1 MDINRVDSVIKRLDK
16 LRKAEINS
24 IDGIKLIKSDY
35 KTGNVPPEGEYSD
48 LTCFNGKWQHFWMKG
63 AFETPKAE
71 ENVFYVLEVNTGIY
85 TWDAVNPQG
94 LLYLNGKM
102 VQGLDTNHTEVLLEP
117 DTKYDMVNYFYTGDM
132 DSVFGIKYAVCKV
145 FCDIEQLY
153 YDMLVPFEALEF
165 FNENSSEYA
174 LILSKLTQAS
184 YAVDFSS
191 EQSVLETVKIARDI
205 LNREFYLKECR
216 TDGKPTVH
224 AVGHTHIDV
233 EWLWERRQTREKVQ
247 RSFST
252 AVQLMK
258 YYPEYRFTMSQPELY
273 RYLKEEAPEKY
284 EEVVSLI
291 KSGRWEPE
299 GGMYLEADCNL
310 ISGESFV
317 RQILFGKK
325 FFREEFEKES
335 KILFLPDVF
344 GYSAAMPQILRK
356 SGIDSFITSKISWN
370 DTNQFP
376 YDTFLWQG
384 IDGTEIFTAFITA
397 QPAHKNQQ
405 TDRICTYVGKTDAS
419 HTLGCWNRFQQK
431 EYTTHTLMTYGFG
444 DGGGGPT
451 RDMLEKQ
458 RRLAKGLPG
467 LPITKQDSLGGFV
480 KESKEEFFSNAEKL
494 KSVPRWVGELYF
506 EYHRGT
512 YTSQAKNK
520 KGNRKSELALQRAEA
535 LSYMDYLFGGA
546 YDKCGL
552 DNTWRTVLHNQFH
565 DILPGSSIREVYEH
579 TDRDYL
585 QVHNFLKEMQEKK
598 AESLADKIASDGG
611 ILAINTLGFDR
622 PLTVNINGATFETD
636 ATVPSYG
643 WCVFNGELAKNTVVC
658 DKNRIEN
665 DFYVIKLDNSGRIT
679 SLFDKEAER
688 EVFSDKANEI
698 QIFDDFPDN
707 YDAWEIRESDMHK
720 YTVLDTPQSAAPFEK
735 GTVKGVE
742 ITYGYGSSTVKTVIS
757 LYSKTKRIDFDFKA
771 EWHEKH
777 KLVKIAF
784 PFDIH
789 ANEAEYDIQF
799 GSVKRPTHKNTS
811 WDSARFE
818 VCAHK
823 WVDIREEMFGA
834 ALIND
839 CKYGFSADGST
850 VKLTALRCPDYPDKT
865 ADDGL
870 HEFRYA
876 LFTHGDG
883 DGYIKESYI
892 FNQPLVYKSISAHA
906 GTLPAKFSLV
916 KVESSNGFSTGVI
929 AETVKRAEDGGD
941 MILRLYESRNGR
953 EKVKIKTGEKFLKA
967 FLCDLNENN
976 EKELEI
982 KDGCTEITVKSYE
995 IITLRFVR

>member
-1 MDINRVDSVIKRLDK
+1 
-16 LRKAEINS
+16 
-24 IDGIKLIKSDY
+24 
-35 KTGNVPPEGEYSD
+35 
-48 LTCFNGKWQHFWMKG
+48 
-63 AFETPKAE
+63 
-71 ENVFYVLEVNTGIY
+71 
-85 TWDAVNPQG
+85 
-94 LLYLNGKM
+94 
-102 VQGLDTNHTEVLLEP
+102 
-117 DTKYDMVNYFYTGDM
+117 
-132 DSVFGIKYAVCKV
+132 
-145 FCDIEQLY
+145 
-153 YDMLVPFEALEF
+153 
-165 FNENSSEYA
+165 
-174 LILSKLTQAS
+174 
-184 YAVDFSS
+184 
-191 EQSVLETVKIARDI
+191 
-205 LNREFYLKECR
+205 
-216 TDGKPTVH
+216 
-224 AVGHTHIDV
+224 
-233 EWLWERRQTREKVQ
+233 
-247 RSFST
+247 
-252 AVQLMK
+252 
-258 YYPEYRFTMSQPELY
+258 
-273 RYLKEEAPEKY
+273 
-284 EEVVSLI
+284 
-291 KSGRWEPE
+291 
-299 GGMYLEADCNL
+299 
-310 ISGESFV
+310 
-317 RQILFGKK
+317 
-325 FFREEFEKES
+325 
-335 KILFLPDVF
+335 
-344 GYSAAMPQILRK
+344 
-356 SGIDSFITSKISWN
+356 
-370 DTNQFP
+370 
-376 YDTFLWQG
+376 
-384 IDGTEIFTAFITA
+384 
-397 QPAHKNQQ
+397 
-405 TDRICTYVGKTDAS
+405 
-419 HTLGCWNRFQQK
+419 
-431 EYTTHTLMTYGFG
+431 
-444 DGGGGPT
+444 
-451 RDMLEKQ
+451 
-458 RRLAKGLPG
+458 
-467 LPITKQDSLGGFV
+467 
-480 KESKEEFFSNAEKL
+480 
-494 KSVPRWVGELYF
+494 
-506 EYHRGT
+506 
-512 YTSQAKNK
+512 
-520 KGNRKSELALQRAEA
+520 
-535 LSYMDYLFGGA
+535 MDYLFGGA

-720 YTVLDTPQSAAPFEK
+720 YTVLDTPQSAVPFEK

-865 ADDGL
+865 ADEGL

-883 DGYIKESYI
+883 DEYIKESYI